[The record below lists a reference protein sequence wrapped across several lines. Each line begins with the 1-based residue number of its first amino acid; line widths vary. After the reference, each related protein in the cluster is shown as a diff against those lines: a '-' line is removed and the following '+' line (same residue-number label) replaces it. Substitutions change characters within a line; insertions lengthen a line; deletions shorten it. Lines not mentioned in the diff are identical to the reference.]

1 MKSFLS
7 FFNESRHRGAV
18 IAYGRYNPPTIGHEK
33 LVDIVEKTATSKGFD
48 AFIVPSHTIDSVKNP
63 LNYDE
68 KAEIL
73 NQLTTSAKVDSNG
86 KSLINLLSHLQSLG
100 YTHVMHV
107 AGSDRIPE
115 FEAFIKRYNGQQDKK
130 GNVPFYFKDY
140 TFQSAGDRDPDS
152 DGIEGM
158 SASKLRSLAKEGN
171 EDEFKE
177 GMSAKLSD
185 DMKTKVYN
193 IIRERIK

>member
-1 MKSFLS
+1 VKSFLS
-7 FFNESRHRGAV
+7 FFNESNHRGVV

-33 LVDIVEKTATSKGFD
+33 LISIVEKTATNKGFD

-63 LNYDE
+63 LNFDE

-73 NQLTTSAKVDSNG
+73 SQLTTSAKIDSNG
-86 KSLINLLSHLQSLG
+86 KSLINLLTHLQSLG
-100 YTHVMHV
+100 YTHVVHV

-115 FEAFIKRYNGQQDKK
+115 FEALIKRYNGQEDKK
-130 GNVPFYFKDY
+130 GNIPFYFKDY
-140 TFQSAGDRDPDS
+140 TFQSAGERDPDS
-152 DGIEGM
+152 EGVEGM
-158 SASKLRSLAKEGN
+158 SASKLRSLAKEGKM
-171 EDEFKE
+171 DEFKE